1 MATIDDL
8 IREIE
13 HGKSIQMTL
22 AKRTDEDIT
31 RLEWLKAR
39 FLEIGQLL
47 DTAQEKAREIK
58 ATK

>member
-13 HGKSIQMTL
+13 RGKMIQTTL
-22 AKRTDEDIT
+22 ARKNDEDLA
-31 RLEWLKAR
+31 RLDWLKAR
-39 FLEIGQLL
+39 FIEIGQLL

-58 ATK
+58 AIK